1 MAIPAIAIL
10 GDLLESAN
18 ESTRWVIL
26 AVLDDYLHSFG
37 ADQIRAAELIPFGV
51 VIGNRAC
58 GSGCQDGKSIP
69 ATAAGG

>member
-37 ADQIRAAELIPFGV
+37 ADPRFDLEHF
-51 VIGNRAC
+51 
-58 GSGCQDGKSIP
+58 K
-69 ATAAGG
+69 